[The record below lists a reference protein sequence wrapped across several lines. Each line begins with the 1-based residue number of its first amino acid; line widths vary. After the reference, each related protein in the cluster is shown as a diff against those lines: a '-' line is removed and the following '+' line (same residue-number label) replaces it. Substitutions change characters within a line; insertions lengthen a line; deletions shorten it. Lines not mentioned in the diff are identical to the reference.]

1 MSLDGIPITAIVE
14 GLDGDAYVV
23 TIDERKYREHLLS
36 MPLSAEPPDYCRPLA
51 FGPWATET
59 EAFRPCVVWPKFR
72 EVQE

>member
-36 MPLSAEPPDYCRPLA
+36 MPLSPEPPNDRRPLA
-51 FGPWATET
+51 FGRWMA
-59 EAFRPCVVWPKFR
+59 EAFQPCVVWPKFR

>member
-36 MPLSAEPPDYCRPLA
+36 MPLSAEPPGFTSESNRDQWITKWSRSPE
-51 FGPWATET
+51 PTNPT
-59 EAFRPCVVWPKFR
+59 KDD
-72 EVQE
+72 Q